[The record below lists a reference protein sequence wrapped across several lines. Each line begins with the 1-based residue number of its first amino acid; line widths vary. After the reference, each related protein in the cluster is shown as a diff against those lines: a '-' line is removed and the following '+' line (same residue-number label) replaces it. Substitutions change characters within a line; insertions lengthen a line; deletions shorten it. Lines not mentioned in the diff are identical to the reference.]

1 MTPRENYLR
10 NARRQGPEWMPCHIG
25 LSSASRRQ
33 LGPESESVMAKYPL
47 LFPGFQPGQWDYE
60 RTDFGLG
67 YTEGQRFTDN
77 WACEWDNAIG
87 GLQGVAV
94 GHPLADW
101 AALEGYQAP
110 DPRKELDF
118 GPIDWDAV
126 EAGLGRARRA
136 GEPVHG
142 GVAHGFL
149 FMRLTYLRGFE
160 NLMIDLATDD
170 PHLPRLIQTVQTHNE
185 WLVRK
190 YLELGVDAVI
200 FGEDLGTQTA
210 SIVSPRDFAR
220 WFTPEYRRLMQPCRE
235 AGALVYLHSDGYIM
249 ELMDEFVTAG
259 VDIINPQDLCNGIDD
274 LAREVKGRM
283 TISLDV
289 DRQTVVPFGTPREIE
304 DLIEE
309 EVRKLG
315 SPEGG
320 LELVCG
326 VYPPTPIENFDAVCR
341 AMMRMRTFWAG

>member
-1 MTPRENYLR
+1 M
-10 NARRQGPEWMPCHIG
+10 
-25 LSSASRRQ
+25 
-33 LGPESESVMAKYPL
+33 
-47 LFPGFQPGQWDYE
+47 
-60 RTDFGLG
+60 
-67 YTEGQRFTDN
+67 
-77 WACEWDNAIG
+77 
-87 GLQGVAV
+87 
-94 GHPLADW
+94 
-101 AALEGYQAP
+101 
-110 DPRKELDF
+110 
-118 GPIDWDAV
+118 
-126 EAGLGRARRA
+126 
-136 GEPVHG
+136 HG

-160 NLMIDLATDD
+160 NLMIDLATDA

-249 ELMDEFVTAG
+249 ELMDEFVAAG